1 MSLRHENNELRQRV
15 AELEEQLQTLKDA
28 VAPPAPSGQHAPLIQ
43 LGEASNRNDL
53 PAKAYNLSSPSP
65 YSFAGNNG
73 YTLHTDRGNP
83 PLNATTIAQ
92 TNIENTAPL
101 HPCPEIDYQD
111 SEQLFRAY
119 VETANDM
126 VYTVDMSGNL
136 TFINVYGQ
144 KLLGYNES
152 EWFGRSY
159 LDFVAPRDRERT
171 AAAFAVLMQTGE
183 LVDFEFAIQPKTG
196 IEIYMQV
203 NGRLL
208 YRNQQL
214 IGGMGIARDITERK
228 RFEQQLQ
235 MFLKAVESAY
245 DSAIITDL
253 TGKIHYANPAA
264 SRMFGYELEAI
275 NGESMAMFYPEDAQ
289 EQVRWL
295 IQRAAEGGWSGEL
308 ICQRHNGDR
317 FPALVSVG
325 PICGENNRPSAVS
338 FISRDIT
345 SQKQTQAE
353 LAAKNIEL
361 ERANRLKSEFLAN
374 MSHELRTPLTAV
386 LGFSSLLSQQIFG
399 ELNAKQALYVR
410 QIHQSGKHLLN
421 LINDVLD
428 LSKVEAGQIVL
439 DIAPITVPQFCDAT
453 LALVQEQA
461 RSRGI
466 TIHKSI
472 QSQLIPLMA
481 DELRVRQMLLN
492 LLSNAIKFSH
502 EDSNIGLEVTAQG
515 GYLNLTVWDEGIG
528 IPKDQHNLLFQ
539 PFQQLDSSLAR
550 RHEGTGLGLALT
562 RQLAELH
569 GGSVDVQ
576 SKLGKGSRFSIRLP
590 LNLHQRSEDPLPDL
604 PLSEPVKSPTARAHQ
619 SSCILVVEDN
629 TQNSMLLEDLLQH
642 WGYEVH
648 CALDGQ
654 EALDWLGSNSA
665 DLILLDIQLPGL
677 DGFEVLRRIR
687 IDPVWCQI
695 PVIATTALAMV
706 GDRDRCLAAGMQ
718 DYISKPID
726 YDVLAELL
734 TKYTGH
740 QPHRVLAT

>member
-1 MSLRHENNELRQRV
+1 MSISHETNDELRQRIKD
-15 AELEEQLQTLKDA
+15 LEQQLQALKDA
-28 VAPPAPSGQHAPLIQ
+28 VAPLQSDLDPLSLLGRSQEKFVLPAESYHRSQTSISSSSGENGHNLHLDREKRPLNSTVVPANCENAAPL
-43 LGEASNRNDL
+43 R
-53 PAKAYNLSSPSP
+53 Y
-65 YSFAGNNG
+65 
-73 YTLHTDRGNP
+73 H
-83 PLNATTIAQ
+83 
-92 TNIENTAPL
+92 
-101 HPCPEIDYQD
+101 PEIDYQD

-126 VYTVDMSGNL
+126 VYTVDMAGGL
-136 TFINVYGQ
+136 TFINSYGQ
-144 KLLGYNES
+144 KLLGCNET
-152 EWFGRSY
+152 EWLGRPY
-159 LDFVAPRDRERT
+159 LDFVAQNDRQRT
-171 AAAFAVLMQTGE
+171 AEAFALLMQTGE
-183 LVDFEFAIQPKTG
+183 LVDFEFALQPKTG
-196 IEIYMQV
+196 SEIYMQV

-214 IGGMGIARDITERK
+214 IGGMGIARDVTERK
-228 RFEQQLQ
+228 RFEKQLQ

-253 TGKIHYANPAA
+253 NGQIQYANPAA
-264 SRMFGYELEAI
+264 SRMFGYNLDALSGKNIAI
-275 NGESMAMFYPEDAQ
+275 FYPEDGQ

-295 IQRAAEGGWSGEL
+295 IQRAAAGGWSGEF
-308 ICQRHNGDR
+308 ICQRYNGDR

-325 PICGENNRPSAVS
+325 PICNENGQPSAVS

-386 LGFSSLLSQQIFG
+386 LGFSSLLGQQIFG

-439 DIAPITVPQFCDAT
+439 DIAPIAVPQFCEAT

-466 TIHKSI
+466 SIHKSI
-472 QSQLIPLMA
+472 QTNLIPLMA

-492 LLSNAIKFSH
+492 LLSNAIKFSNEH
-502 EDSNIGLEVTAQG
+502 SNIGLDVTSQG
-515 GYLNLTVWDEGIG
+515 GYLVLAVWDEGIG
-528 IPKDQHNLLFQ
+528 IPESQHTLLFQ
-539 PFQQLDSSLAR
+539 PFQQLDSSLSR

-569 GGSVDVQ
+569 GGTVEVESQ
-576 SKLGKGSRFSIRLP
+576 MGQGSRFTIRLP
-590 LNLHQRSEDPLPDL
+590 LKLHQPSEEKLQPLPVSETL
-604 PLSEPVKSPTARAHQ
+604 LSTASESQ
-619 SSCILVVEDN
+619 TSSCVLVVEDN
-629 TQNSMLLEDLLQH
+629 SQNSMLLKDLLQH
-642 WGYEVH
+642 WGYEVY
-648 CALDGQ
+648 CAVDGCQ
-654 EALDWLGSNSA
+654 ALAWLGSHSA

-677 DGFEVLRRIR
+677 DGFEIIRRIR
-687 IDPVWCQI
+687 ANPVWCKI
-695 PVIATTALAMV
+695 PVVATTALAMV

-726 YDVLAELL
+726 YDILATILA
-734 TKYTGH
+734 KYTR
-740 QPHRVLAT
+740 HRPLRPVTT